1 MSPVKPAI
9 FELMLRPTDDGLG
22 KKCYAMAKVTHEI
35 GTFPNKR
42 YFTTNNLRYIGLY
55 TRNEQLND
63 SYRWY
68 FQHPIT
74 QEEIFFDMKN
84 PLTQWAT
91 PDATPAQKTG
101 FIEVEC
107 YGNKIRSLQDLSRK
121 NFKQYLNTLSV
132 NQQQDFRNA
141 LKENQAVHEIISSP
155 TALVKGGKKRKTM
168 RKRHSRKSRKH
179 RKKSVARRK

>member
-1 MSPVKPAI
+1 MSAKPAI
-9 FELMLRPTDDGLG
+9 FELIIRPPDEGLG

-55 TRNEQLND
+55 TRNEQVND

-74 QEEIFFDMKN
+74 QEEVFFDIKN
-84 PLTQWAT
+84 PLTQWKT

-107 YGNKIRSLQDLSRK
+107 YGNKIRSLQDLSRT
-121 NFKQYLNTLSV
+121 NFKQYLNKLSD
-132 NQQQDFRNA
+132 NQQAEFRNA
-141 LKENQAVHEIISSP
+141 LKENQAVHEILSPP

-168 RKRHSRKSRKH
+168 RKRRRRNH
-179 RKKSVARRK
+179 RKMSVARRK